1 VRKVSVGELTKLMT
15 LVGTAAWALGQIK
28 RAL

>member
-1 VRKVSVGELTKLMT
+1 MSVRDIQKLTKLMT
-15 LVGTAAWALGQIK
+15 LVGTTAWALGQIK